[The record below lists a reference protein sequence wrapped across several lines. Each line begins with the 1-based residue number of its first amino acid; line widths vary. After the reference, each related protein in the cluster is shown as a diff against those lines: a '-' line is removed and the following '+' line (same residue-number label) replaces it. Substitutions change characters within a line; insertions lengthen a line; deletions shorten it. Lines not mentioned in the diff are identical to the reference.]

1 MAGTLA
7 AAQRRSVP
15 SDELKA
21 ARSPSAIK
29 AKAPV
34 RNDSPIRA
42 ALSQLMRPG
51 VAFILLSG
59 LLGSVTVFATPPLRG
74 PDEAAH
80 FLRAYGISRG
90 EIIPSTVDEKGRK
103 GIWLA
108 SRLYRGFELFESSRY
123 KIGDANFSYRD
134 VFREYRHGHD
144 QSQAERPPVFVLYS
158 GSEGYSPVPYIPY
171 VMAALVARAVKLDF
185 LGTLYLM
192 RFAGLVV
199 LTAVGAMAITM
210 MPYLRWA
217 FLCIAMLPAALY
229 ARAVISA
236 DGTALASVM
245 IVAALC
251 VRSTRRVDAPPLLEQ
266 AAWMA
271 VCVLSKPPQIAF
283 TLLAA
288 MRRPFRELMADWRA
302 LAIIVLPGCII
313 AILWFY
319 ITGSDVAAWRMSEP
333 KGVPMEQFEVT
344 WKLWF
349 MLEHPLHF
357 PKAAFENFKYSFD
370 LWQQLIGVLGWLDT
384 PLQPWV
390 YPTLSG
396 MLAVCFLVPTDPSR
410 SIRLRTGTIALVAI
424 ICYWLALNLVFF
436 LVWTP
441 IDSNAVSGLQGRYFI
456 VILPLLAL
464 AVATAINWGLSVKYR
479 ATVAV
484 VSAIL
489 SGGATIEAILR
500 MDWKL

>member
-1 MAGTLA
+1 VL
-7 AAQRRSVP
+7 
-15 SDELKA
+15 
-21 ARSPSAIK
+21 K
-29 AKAPV
+29 AKASV
-34 RNDSPIRA
+34 RKGNPIRA

-59 LLGSVTVFATPPLRG
+59 FFGSLTVIATPPLRG

-90 EIIPSTVDEKGRK
+90 EIIPSAVDEKGRK
-103 GIWLA
+103 GIWLP
-108 SRLYRGFELFESSRY
+108 SRLYHDFELFESSRY
-123 KIGDANFSYRD
+123 KIRDANFSYRD
-134 VFREYRHGHD
+134 VFLEYRHRSD
-144 QSQAERPPVFVLYS
+144 QGTVERLPVFVLYS

-171 VMAALVARAVKLDF
+171 VMAALMARATKLDF

-192 RFAGLVV
+192 RFTGLAV
-199 LTAVGAMAITM
+199 LTAVAAMAIAM

-217 FLCIAMLPAALY
+217 FVCIAMLPAALY

-236 DGTALASVM
+236 DGAALASVM
-245 IVAALC
+245 VVVALC
-251 VRSTRRVDAPPLLEQ
+251 VRSTRRVDAPPVLEQ

-283 TLLAA
+283 TLLAT
-288 MRRPFRELMADWRA
+288 MRRPFRELVADWRA
-302 LAIIVLPGCII
+302 LAMIVLPGCII
-313 AILWFY
+313 ALFWFY

-344 WKLWF
+344 WKLGF

-357 PKAAFENFKYSFD
+357 PKAALENFKYSFD

-396 MLAVCFLVPTDPSR
+396 MLAVCFLVPTDASR
-410 SIRLRTGTIALVAI
+410 SIRLRTATIALMTIVV
-424 ICYWLALNLVFF
+424 CYWLALNLIFF

-456 VILPLLAL
+456 VVLPLLAL
-464 AVATAINWGLSVKYR
+464 AVATAINCGLNVKYR
-479 ATVAV
+479 ATVAI

-489 SGGATIEAILR
+489 SGGATIEAVLR
-500 MDWKL
+500 MNWKL